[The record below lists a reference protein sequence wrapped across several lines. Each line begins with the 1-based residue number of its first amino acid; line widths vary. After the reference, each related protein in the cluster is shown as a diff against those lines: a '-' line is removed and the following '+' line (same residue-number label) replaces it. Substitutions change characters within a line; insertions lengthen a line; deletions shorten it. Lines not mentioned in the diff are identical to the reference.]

1 MKQNF
6 MIIGGTM
13 GWSLIILGFYS
24 LFMVS
29 IIAFLFSV
37 ACMLL
42 GVCLIYFSRIVNI
55 MNNQKN
61 ILLSG
66 RVPEITVRSITVVLK
81 ISQFSLL
88 LCFCVGVINYWIMF
102 SVEVLSYIYYFGYAF
117 VLIHG
122 AVRLYVRLKISRL
135 LLI

>member
-1 MKQNF
+1 

-102 SVEVLSYIYYFGYAF
+102 SVEVLRYIYYFGYAF